1 MESSLLHLLLLSSL
15 LLAIVSAVAAQ
26 GAVLDS
32 DGDALLRGRQYY
44 ARSIY
49 RGGRGGGLTLVAANE
64 SCPSHVAQASP
75 VNPNGLALAFFPENF
90 TAGTI
95 STGRTLYIRFAA
107 APPCSGGRSALW
119 QVRQSSRYLTTGG
132 SESSAVGPHNSRF
145 AIYRDN
151 SARGYQIQLCPC
163 SAGVARPSC
172 RLGCFGALGV
182 TSARLL
188 SLNAGSRH
196 IVTFVKAK

>member
-32 DGDALLRGRQYY
+32 DGDALLRGGNTTRGPFTRAAAAEGQPRQPERP
-44 ARSIY
+44 RS
-49 RGGRGGGLTLVAANE
+49 RLLPGELHRWNHL
-64 SCPSHVAQASP
+64 H
-75 VNPNGLALAFFPENF
+75 
-90 TAGTI
+90 
-95 STGRTLYIRFAA
+95 GRTLYIRFAA

-119 QVRQSSRYLTTGG
+119 QVRQSSRYVTTGG

-163 SAGVARPSC
+163 SAGVARHP
-172 RLGCFGALGV
+172 
-182 TSARLL
+182 
-188 SLNAGSRH
+188 AG
-196 IVTFVKAK
+196 